1 MEAMVREWFCL
12 FVCLFFWKFCVGG
25 LFQERH
31 GTERP
36 GWFSPDGTAAV
47 PPYDWYGAYGHQA
60 NADQTYVQ
68 RLREDYTFDFPKNHA
83 VVSPSLVD
91 CLLTGSVSGFYY
103 VLFCFCFCFCFF
115 VETCSDRVDQIGAEC
130 EAARTRAALF
140 DMSYFGN
147 FYLTGADA
155 AAAADWIFS
164 NDVRRDAGHVSYTCM
179 LNRNAGVESDLT
191 VSILEGVLLFLCFL
205 LRKSNV
211 FLRCD
216 GAGSE
221 AAPWEP
227 QFEGRGFYIA
237 AGGGS
242 AHQAWSHLSNAIED
256 AGFRHV
262 QLVDRS
268 RQVYF

>member
-103 VLFCFCFCFCFF
+103 VLFCFCFCFFRIR
-115 VETCSDRVDQIGAEC
+115 SAPS
-130 EAARTRAALF
+130 AK
-140 DMSYFGN
+140 
-147 FYLTGADA
+147 
-155 AAAADWIFS
+155 
-164 NDVRRDAGHVSYTCM
+164 RR
-179 LNRNAGVESDLT
+179 
-191 VSILEGVLLFLCFL
+191 
-205 LRKSNV
+205 
-211 FLRCD
+211 
-216 GAGSE
+216 
-221 AAPWEP
+221 
-227 QFEGRGFYIA
+227 GRGRPCSTCRTLATFT
-237 AGGGS
+237 
-242 AHQAWSHLSNAIED
+242 
-256 AGFRHV
+256 
-262 QLVDRS
+262 
-268 RQVYF
+268 